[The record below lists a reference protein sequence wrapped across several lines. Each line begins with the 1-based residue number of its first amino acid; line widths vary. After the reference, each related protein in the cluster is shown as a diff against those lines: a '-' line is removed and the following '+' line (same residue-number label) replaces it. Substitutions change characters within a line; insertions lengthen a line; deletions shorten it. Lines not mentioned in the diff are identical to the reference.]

1 MSDMREEEAR
11 LQPRV
16 LRRAWAHLANKLR
29 LCFLKEETSKSVEH
43 KFGTVRY
50 FEDEVEMGKS
60 CKAGNQFECNS
71 NNPGLP

>member
-11 LQPRV
+11 IQPRV
-16 LRRAWAHLANKLR
+16 LRRAWAHLVNKLR

-50 FEDEVEMGKS
+50 LEDELEMGKS
-60 CKAGNQFECNS
+60 CKAGNQFKCNNS
-71 NNPGLP
+71 GLP